1 MKKLVIFGLVGIFLM
16 SSAGC
21 AFKNPNVDLLPP
33 TESSNDEDTG
43 MHTPITEEST
53 ISAVSPTD
61 KSSIT
66 LANARISAWSSS
78 YDFNKTDSL
87 EHCLGEDLYLPEPVT
102 FEWSCNEDA
111 DYYHVYISK
120 NSNFEDHDSYL
131 VNDTCL
137 TLPTLYTG
145 TEYYWKVYAFS
156 GADVLSQSAT
166 FTFKTEKHP
175 RCISIDGVS
184 NTRDIGGIDCGNG
197 IQIKQGL
204 VYRGARLNYITDT
217 GKDVFINE
225 LGIRTDLDLRSSSEA
240 GNATHSPVDDSLNYY
255 QISGRY
261 YNSNETGI
269 FSKEGMAT
277 IAEEIKVF
285 ANADNYPIYFHCQ
298 VGRDRTGTLALI
310 LEGLLGASQNDIMKD
325 YELSYFSQIGSPTN
339 QDELNALRTQI
350 INTYNRI
357 LMRYPGKTFAQKVE
371 NYLIS
376 AGVTQE
382 EIESIRSIMLEEVQ

>member
-1 MKKLVIFGLVGIFLM
+1 MKRFAIFSLVGIFLM
-16 SSAGC
+16 SSASC
-21 AFKNPNVDLLPP
+21 AFKSSDIDRIDPV
-33 TESSNDEDTG
+33 ESSAESDTSNQATIIND
-43 MHTPITEEST
+43 IK
-53 ISAVSPTD
+53 ISAVSPAD
-61 KSSIT
+61 RSSIM
-66 LANARISAWSSS
+66 LANSRISTWSSS

-156 GADVLSQSAT
+156 GSDVIAKSSV
-166 FTFKTEKHP
+166 FTFKTESVP

-197 IQIKQGL
+197 MQIKQGL
-204 VYRGARLNYITDT
+204 VYRGARLNYITDA

-277 IAEEIKVF
+277 IAEEIKIF